1 MQIAILDPAAGIS
14 GDMTLGALI
23 GAGLDH
29 AWLRELPARVGFPN
43 VAVAI
48 RTVERAAV
56 RAVKVDFEIPH
67 AGAHHH
73 GRTVRELLGI
83 VSAAEVSEAV
93 KARARQAFELLGTVE
108 GRVHG
113 HAPLDVHLHEV
124 GAIDAVLDIVG
135 AIEGFER
142 LGVEAVYN
150 FPVALGNGW
159 VDAAHGKLPVPA
171 PATLDL
177 LEGFEVT
184 SGGPIVG
191 EATTP
196 TGAVLLRVLSRGAPP
211 ARWRVRGTSWGAGTR
226 DPEHYPGALRL
237 ILAEGAAEAG
247 AVELV
252 ATDID
257 DLSPEYLEP
266 LRRAVFEA
274 GAVDCQVWPT
284 HGKKGRVS
292 FRVEAVVDS
301 AAAERV
307 ADVMFVHGRTAGV
320 RRVPAWR
327 STLDRRRLEVELDG
341 VHRVGVKVWDAPG
354 GRRLKAEYEDV
365 VRAAEALGRPAS
377 EVAREA
383 ESMASA
389 VLAEAGDSHSERA

>member
-1 MQIAILDPAAGIS
+1 MRIAILDPAAGIS

-29 AWLRELPARVGFPN
+29 SWLQALPARAGFPN
-43 VAVAI
+43 VVVQI

-56 RAVKVDFEIPH
+56 RAVKVDFDIPES
-67 AGAHHH
+67 GTHHH
-73 GRTVRELLGI
+73 GRTVRDLLQI
-83 VSAAEVSEAV
+83 VSAAGVSDAV
-93 KARARQAFELLGTVE
+93 KVRARQAFELLGVVE

-113 HAPLDVHLHEV
+113 RAPLDVHLHEV
-124 GAIDAVLDIVG
+124 GAVDAVLDIVG

-142 LGVEAVYN
+142 LGVDAVYN
-150 FPVALGNGW
+150 LPVALGTGW

-184 SGGPIVG
+184 TGSPIVG

-211 ARWRVRGTSWGAGTR
+211 VRWRVRGTSWGAGTR

-237 ILAEGAAEAG
+237 ILAEAAAEAG
-247 AVELV
+247 AVEMI
-252 ATDID
+252 ATDVD
-257 DLSPEYLEP
+257 DLSPEYVEP

-274 GAVDCQVWPT
+274 GALDCQVWPT
-284 HGKKGRVS
+284 QGKKGRVS
-292 FRVEAVVDS
+292 FRVEALVDS
-301 AAAERV
+301 AAADRV
-307 ADVMFVHGRTAGV
+307 SDAMFVHGRTAGV
-320 RRVPAWR
+320 RRSPAWR

-354 GRRLKAEYEDV
+354 GRRWKAEYEDV
-365 VRAAEALGRPAS
+365 VRVAEALGRPAS

-389 VLAEAGDSHSERA
+389 RLAEAGDSHGEQA

>member
-1 MQIAILDPAAGIS
+1 MRIAILDPAAGIS

-48 RTVERAAV
+48 RTVDRAAV

-83 VSAAEVSEAV
+83 VAAAEVSDAV
-93 KARARQAFELLGTVE
+93 KTRAQQAFELLGAVE

-142 LGVEAVYN
+142 LGVDAVYN
-150 FPVALGNGW
+150 LPVALGTGW

-177 LEGFEVT
+177 LEGFEVAT
-184 SGGPIVG
+184 GGPIAG

-211 ARWRVRGTSWGAGTR
+211 ARWRVRGTAWGAGTR
-226 DPEHYPGALRL
+226 NPEHYPGALRL

-257 DLSPEYLEP
+257 DLSPEYIEP

-284 HGKKGRVS
+284 QGKKGRVS
-292 FRVEAVVDS
+292 FRVEAVVD
-301 AAAERV
+301 AAAADRV
-307 ADVMFVHGRTAGV
+307 TDVMFVHGRTAGV
-320 RRVPAWR
+320 RRSSAWR

-354 GRRLKAEYEDV
+354 GRRLKAEYDDV
-365 VRAAEALGRPAS
+365 LRTAEALGRPAS

-389 VLAEAGDSHSERA
+389 VLAGAGDSHRERA